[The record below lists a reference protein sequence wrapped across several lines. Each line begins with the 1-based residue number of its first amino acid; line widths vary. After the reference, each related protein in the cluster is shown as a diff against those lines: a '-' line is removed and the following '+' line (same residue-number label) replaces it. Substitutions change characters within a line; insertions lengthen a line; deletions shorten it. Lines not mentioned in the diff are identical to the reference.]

1 METKANYVLIGAFTL
16 IVSVGLLLFGLWA
29 AKFASDRNW
38 NRYEVIFNEA
48 VTGLTEGSSVQ
59 YNGISVGTVERLRL
73 DPRDPRKVRAL
84 LKLSNDAPIKVDTR
98 AKLSQ
103 QGITGSPF
111 IQLSGGS
118 PQAVRLLPSEGDEIP
133 VIQTEPSALQN
144 ISDTASKLVTRL
156 DELLSEDN
164 IKRISV
170 TLENLKATTDS
181 IAGQREDIR
190 ALLVNAREASEDL
203 RATLKSANGAIDN
216 VNRGVIARLPAT
228 MDKLDKTIASLQS
241 AGANANALI
250 DENRAPLKSF
260 TRDGLQ
266 QLAPTLEEL
275 RALTRDLRGV
285 ANGLNRNPAGYILG
299 RDQPKEFTP
308 K

>member
-59 YNGISVGTVERLRL
+59 YNGISIGTVERLKL
-73 DPRDPRKVRAL
+73 DPKDPRRVRAL
-84 LKLSNDAPIKVDTR
+84 LKLNVEAPIKVDTR

-111 IQLSGGS
+111 ILLSGGA
-118 PQAVRLLPSEGDEIP
+118 PQSAPLLPSESNEIP
-133 VIQTEPSALQN
+133 IIQTEPSTLQN

-156 DELLSEDN
+156 DEMLSEDN
-164 IKRISV
+164 IKRISA

-181 IAGQREDIR
+181 IASQREDIR
-190 ALLVNAREASEDL
+190 QLLVNARQASDDL
-203 RATLKSANGAIDN
+203 RTTLKSANGAIDN
-216 VNRGVIARLPAT
+216 VNRGVIDKLPAT
-228 MDKLDKTIASLQS
+228 MDKLDKTIASLQA
-241 AGANANALI
+241 AGQNANLLI
-250 DENRAPLKSF
+250 DENRAPLRSF

-285 ANGLNRNPAGYILG
+285 ANGLNRSPAGYILG
-299 RDQPKEFTP
+299 RQQPKEFTP

>member
-48 VTGLTEGSSVQ
+48 VTGLSEGSSVQ
-59 YNGISVGTVERLRL
+59 YNGISIGTVERLKL
-73 DPRDPRKVRAL
+73 DPKDPRRVRAL
-84 LKLSNDAPIKVDTR
+84 LKLNVEAPIKVDTR

-111 IQLSGGS
+111 ILLSGGA
-118 PQAVRLLPSEGDEIP
+118 PQSAPLLPSESNEIP
-133 VIQTEPSALQN
+133 IIQTEPSTLQN

-156 DELLSEDN
+156 DEMLSEDN
-164 IKRISV
+164 IKRISA

-181 IAGQREDIR
+181 IASQREDIR
-190 ALLVNAREASEDL
+190 QLLVNARQASDDL
-203 RATLKSANGAIDN
+203 RTTLKSANGAIDN
-216 VNRGVIARLPAT
+216 VNRGVIDKLPAT

-241 AGANANALI
+241 ASQNANSLI
-250 DENRAPLKSF
+250 DENRAPLRSF

-285 ANGLNRNPAGYILG
+285 ANGLNRSPAGYILG
-299 RDQPKEFTP
+299 RQQPKEFTP

>member
-38 NRYEVIFNEA
+38 NRYEVVFNEA

-73 DPRDPRKVRAL
+73 DPRDPRRVRAL
-84 LKLSNDAPIKVDTR
+84 LKLNVEAPIKVDTR

-111 IQLSGGS
+111 ILLSGGA
-118 PQAVRLLPSEGDEIP
+118 PQSAPLLPTESNEIP
-133 VIQTEPSALQN
+133 IIQTEPSTLQN

-156 DELLSEDN
+156 DELLSEEN
-164 IKRISV
+164 IKRISA

-181 IAGQREDIR
+181 IASQREDIR
-190 ALLVNAREASEDL
+190 QLLVNARAASEDL
-203 RATLKSANGAIDN
+203 RSTLKSANGAIDN
-216 VNRGVIARLPAT
+216 VNRGVIDKLPAT
-228 MDKLDKTIASLQS
+228 MDKLDKTIASLHS
-241 AGANANALI
+241 ASQNANSLI
-250 DENRAPLKSF
+250 DENRAPLRSF

-285 ANGLNRNPAGYILG
+285 ANGLNRSPAGYILG
-299 RDQPKEFTP
+299 RQQPKEFTP

>member
-59 YNGISVGTVERLRL
+59 YNGISIGTVERLKL
-73 DPRDPRKVRAL
+73 DPKDPRRVRAL
-84 LKLSNDAPIKVDTR
+84 LKLNVEAPIKVDTR

-111 IQLSGGS
+111 ILLSGGA
-118 PQAVRLLPSEGDEIP
+118 PQSAPLLPSESNEIP
-133 VIQTEPSALQN
+133 IIQTEPSTLQN

-156 DELLSEDN
+156 DEMLSEDN
-164 IKRISV
+164 IKRISA

-181 IAGQREDIR
+181 IASQREDIR
-190 ALLVNAREASEDL
+190 QLLVNARQASDDL
-203 RATLKSANGAIDN
+203 RTTLKSANGAIDN
-216 VNRGVIARLPAT
+216 VNRGVIDKLPAT
-228 MDKLDKTIASLQS
+228 MDKLDKTITSLQA
-241 AGANANALI
+241 AGQNANSLI
-250 DENRAPLKSF
+250 DENRAPLRSF

-285 ANGLNRNPAGYILG
+285 ANGLNRSPAGYILG
-299 RDQPKEFTP
+299 RQQPKEFTP

>member
-38 NRYEVIFNEA
+38 NRYEVVFNEA

-73 DPRDPRKVRAL
+73 DPRDPRRVRAL
-84 LKLSNDAPIKVDTR
+84 LKLNVEAPIKVDTR

-111 IQLSGGS
+111 ILLSGGA
-118 PQAVRLLPSEGDEIP
+118 PQSAPLLPTESNEIP
-133 VIQTEPSALQN
+133 IIQTEPSTLQN
-144 ISDTASKLVTRL
+144 ISDVASKLVTRL
-156 DELLSEDN
+156 DEMLSEDN
-164 IKRISV
+164 IKRISA

-181 IAGQREDIR
+181 IASQREDIR
-190 ALLVNAREASEDL
+190 QLLVNARAASEDL
-203 RATLKSANGAIDN
+203 RSTLKSANGAIDN
-216 VNRGVIARLPAT
+216 VNRGVIDKLPAT

-241 AGANANALI
+241 ASQNANSLI
-250 DENRAPLKSF
+250 DENRAPLRSF

-285 ANGLNRNPAGYILG
+285 ANGLNRSPAGYILG
-299 RDQPKEFTP
+299 RQQPKEFTP

>member
-38 NRYEVIFNEA
+38 NRYEVVFNEA

-59 YNGISVGTVERLRL
+59 YNGISIGTVERLRL
-73 DPRDPRKVRAL
+73 DPKDPRRVRAL
-84 LKLSNDAPIKVDTR
+84 LKLNVDAPIKVDTR

-111 IQLSGGS
+111 ILLSGGA
-118 PQAVRLLPSEGDEIP
+118 PQSAPLLPSESNEIP
-133 VIQTEPSALQN
+133 IIQTEPSTLQN

-156 DELLSEDN
+156 DEMLSEDN
-164 IKRISV
+164 IKRISA

-181 IAGQREDIR
+181 IASQREDIR
-190 ALLVNAREASEDL
+190 QLLVNARAASEDL
-203 RATLKSANGAIDN
+203 RTTLKSANGAIDN
-216 VNRGVIARLPAT
+216 VNRGVIDKLPAT

-241 AGANANALI
+241 ASQNANSLI
-250 DENRAPLKSF
+250 DENRAPLRSF

-285 ANGLNRNPAGYILG
+285 ANGLNRSPAGYILG
-299 RDQPKEFTP
+299 RQQPKEFTP

>member
-16 IVSVGLLLFGLWA
+16 VVSVGLLLFGLWA

-38 NRYEVIFNEA
+38 NRYEVVFNEA

-59 YNGISVGTVERLRL
+59 YNGISIGTVERLKL

-84 LKLSNDAPIKVDTR
+84 LKLNADTPVKTDTR

-111 IQLSGGS
+111 ILLSGGS
-118 PQAVRLLPSEGDEIP
+118 PKAAPLLPREGDELPI
-133 VIQTEPSALQN
+133 IQTEPSTLQN
-144 ISDTASKLVTRL
+144 IADTASKLVTRL
-156 DELLSEDN
+156 DEMLSEDN
-164 IKRISV
+164 IKRISA

-181 IAGQREDIR
+181 IAGQREDI
-190 ALLVNAREASEDL
+190 AKLLVNARMASEDL
-203 RATLKSANGAIDN
+203 RTTLKSANGAIDN
-216 VNRGVIARLPAT
+216 VNNGVIAKLPAT

-241 AGANANALI
+241 ASQNANSLI
-250 DENRAPLKSF
+250 DENRAPLRSF

-266 QLAPTLEEL
+266 QLGPTLEEL

-285 ANGLNRNPAGYILG
+285 TNGLNRSPAGYILG
-299 RDQPKEFTP
+299 RQQAKEFTP

>member
-29 AKFASDRNW
+29 AKYASDRSW
-38 NRYEVIFNEA
+38 NRYQVIFNEA
-48 VTGLTEGSSVQ
+48 VTGLSEGSSVQ
-59 YNGISVGTVERLRL
+59 YNGISVGTVERLTL
-73 DPRDPRKVRAL
+73 DAKDPRKVRAL
-84 LKLSNDAPIKVDTR
+84 LKLNVDAPIKADTR

-111 IQLSGGS
+111 IQLSGGA
-118 PQAVRLLPSEGDEIP
+118 PQSAPLLPSESNEIP
-133 VIQTEPSALQN
+133 IIQTEPSTLQN

-156 DELLSEDN
+156 DEMLSEEN
-164 IKRISV
+164 IKRISA

-181 IAGQREDIR
+181 IAGQREDI
-190 ALLVNAREASEDL
+190 AKLLVNARMASEDL
-203 RATLKSANGAIDN
+203 RTTLKSANGAIDN
-216 VNRGVIARLPAT
+216 VNRGVIDKLPAT

-241 AGANANALI
+241 ASQNANSLI
-250 DENRAPLKSF
+250 DENRAPLRSF

-285 ANGLNRNPAGYILG
+285 ANGLNRSPAGYILG
-299 RDQPKEFTP
+299 RQQPKEFTP

>member
-16 IVSVGLLLFGLWA
+16 VVSVGLLLFGLWA

-38 NRYEVIFNEA
+38 NRYEVIFSEA

-73 DPRDPRKVRAL
+73 DARDPRRVRAL
-84 LKLSNDAPIKVDTR
+84 LKLSADTPIKVDTR

-118 PQAVRLLPSEGDEIP
+118 PQARALVPDERNELPI
-133 VIQTEPSALQN
+133 IQTEPSTLQN
-144 ISDTASKLVTRL
+144 IADTASKLVTRM
-156 DELLSEDN
+156 DEMLSEDN
-164 IKRISV
+164 IKRISS
-170 TLENLKATTDS
+170 TLENLKTTTDS
-181 IAGQREDIR
+181 IASQREDIR
-190 ALLVNAREASEDL
+190 KLLVNAREASDDL
-203 RATLKSANGAIDN
+203 RTTLKAANGAIDK
-216 VNRGVIARLPAT
+216 VDKGVIDKLPAT
-228 MDKLDKTIASLQS
+228 MDKLDKTIAALQS
-241 AGANANALI
+241 TSQNANSLI
-250 DENRAPLKSF
+250 DENRVPLRNF

-285 ANGLNRNPAGYILG
+285 ANGLNRSPAGYILG
-299 RDQPKEFTP
+299 RQQPKEFTP

>member
-29 AKFASDRNW
+29 AKFASERNW
-38 NRYEVIFNEA
+38 NRYEVIFSEA

-59 YNGISVGTVERLRL
+59 YNGISIGTVERLKL
-73 DPRDPRKVRAL
+73 DPRDPRRVRAL
-84 LKLSNDAPIKVDTR
+84 LKLNVEAPIKIDTR

-111 IQLSGGS
+111 ILLSGGA
-118 PQAVRLLPSEGDEIP
+118 PQSAPLLPSESNELPI
-133 VIQTEPSALQN
+133 IQTEPSTLQN
-144 ISDTASKLVTRL
+144 ISDIASKLVTRL

-164 IKRISV
+164 IKRISA
-170 TLENLKATTDS
+170 TLENLKTTTDS
-181 IAGQREDIR
+181 IASQREDIR
-190 ALLVNAREASEDL
+190 KLLVNAREASDDL
-203 RATLKSANGAIDN
+203 RTTLKSANGAIDN
-216 VNRGVIARLPAT
+216 VNRGVIAKLPAT

-241 AGANANALI
+241 AGQNANLLI
-250 DENRAPLKSF
+250 DENRAPLRSF

-285 ANGLNRNPAGYILG
+285 ANGLNRSPAGYILG
-299 RDQPKEFTP
+299 RQQPKEFTP

>member
-48 VTGLTEGSSVQ
+48 VTGLSEGSSVQ
-59 YNGISVGTVERLRL
+59 YNGISVGTVERLKL
-73 DPRDPRKVRAL
+73 DPRDPRRVRAL
-84 LKLSNDAPIKVDTR
+84 LKLSADAPIKVDTR

-118 PQAVRLLPSEGDEIP
+118 PQAAALLPSESDEIP
-133 VIQTEPSALQN
+133 LIQTEPSTLQN
-144 ISDTASKLVTRL
+144 IADTASKLVTRL
-156 DELLSEDN
+156 DEMLSEDN
-164 IKRISV
+164 IKRISA
-170 TLENLKATTDS
+170 TLENLKSTTDS
-181 IAGQREDIR
+181 IAAQREDIGK
-190 ALLVNAREASEDL
+190 LLVNARLASDDL
-203 RATLKSANGAIDN
+203 RATLKTANGALDK
-216 VNRGVIARLPAT
+216 VDRGVIDKLPAT

-241 AGANANALI
+241 AGQNANALI
-250 DENRAPLKSF
+250 DENRAPLRGF

-285 ANGLNRNPAGYILG
+285 ADGLNRNPAGYILG
-299 RDQPKEFTP
+299 RQQTKEFTP